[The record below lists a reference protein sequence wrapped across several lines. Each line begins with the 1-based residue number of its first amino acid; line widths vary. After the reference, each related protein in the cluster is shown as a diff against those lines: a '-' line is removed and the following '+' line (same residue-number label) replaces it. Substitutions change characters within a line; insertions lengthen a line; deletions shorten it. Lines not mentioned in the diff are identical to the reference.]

1 MGPTSKVT
9 EDYRPLAASDR
20 ETRIQQVAKRE
31 IE

>member
-9 EDYRPLAASDR
+9 EDYRLLAASDL
-20 ETRIQQVAKRE
+20 ETPIQQIAKPE